1 MSVIKKEIVMKM
13 KKFTLLALSF
23 GLMTSCSEDGVSG
36 FSENLTTTTVLETIN
51 SIAFEEDIDE
61 LISESFDLSSK
72 AISARSADAGL
83 DKDTKKFKGDKYGE
97 CASVVVDKE
106 NNTKTITFSNE
117 CEGKRGQTRSGTMI
131 VTYSEIQGEIGSFRE
146 VSYDDFYLNGV
157 KIEGT
162 RRTEILSTDENGS
175 KTMRTRLND
184 GKMIYQD
191 GTFKTKSAEMTRY
204 IHVENNKKQYTTLI
218 GSKSGVS
225 TEGVSFSMEITT
237 PIKFVY
243 DCFGEGQRKRG
254 KVPVQG
260 IKVTNDGS
268 QIITTDFGDGTCDT
282 LVEITRDGE
291 VETVDL
297 KTLKRGDRFKNILKN
312 KNKREKQ

>member
-1 MSVIKKEIVMKM
+1 M
-13 KKFTLLALSF
+13 KKLVLLVFSF
-23 GLMTSCSEDGVSG
+23 GMITSCSEDGVSG
-36 FSENLTTTTVLETIN
+36 FSENLSTTTVLETIN
-51 SIAFEEDIDE
+51 SIAFEEDIDN
-61 LISESFDLSSK
+61 LISESFDLSSN
-72 AISARSADAGL
+72 AISARSADAGS
-83 DKDTKKFKGDKYGE
+83 DKDTKKFKGDKYGD
-97 CASVVVDKE
+97 CASLVVDEE
-106 NNTKTITFSNE
+106 NNTKTITFSE
-117 CEGKRGQTRSGTMI
+117 DCEGKLGQTRSGTII
-131 VTYSEIQGEIGSFRE
+131 VTYSEIQGEMGSFRE

-175 KTMRTRLND
+175 KTMLTELTD
-184 GKMIYQD
+184 GKMIYDD

-204 IHVENNKKQYTTLI
+204 IHVENNKKQYTTLS

-243 DCFGEGQRKRG
+243 NCFGEGQRKRG

-260 IKVTNDGS
+260 IKVTNDGA
-268 QIITTDFGDGTCDT
+268 QTITTDFGDGTCDT
-282 LVEITRDGE
+282 LVEITKDGE

-297 KTLKRGDRFKNILKN
+297 KALKRGDRFKNILKN

>member
-1 MSVIKKEIVMKM
+1 MGVIKKEIVMKM
-13 KKFTLLALSF
+13 KKFTLLALGF

-36 FSENLTTTTVLETIN
+36 FSENLTTTTILETIN

-204 IHVENNKKQYTTLI
+204 IHVENNKKQYTTLS

-282 LVEITRDGE
+282 LVEITKDGE

>member
-1 MSVIKKEIVMKM
+1 MGVIKKEIVMKM
-13 KKFTLLALSF
+13 KKFTLLALGF

-36 FSENLTTTTVLETIN
+36 FSENLTTTTFLETIN
-51 SIAFEEDIDE
+51 SIAFEEDIDD

-282 LVEITRDGE
+282 LVEITKDGE

-297 KTLKRGDRFKNILKN
+297 KTLKRGDRFKNILKK
-312 KNKREKQ
+312 KNKREKE

>member
-1 MSVIKKEIVMKM
+1 MGVIKKEIVMKM

-36 FSENLTTTTVLETIN
+36 FSENLSTTTVVETIN
-51 SIAFEEDIDE
+51 SIAFEEDIDD
-61 LISESFDLSSK
+61 LVSESFDLSYN
-72 AISARSADAGL
+72 AMSARSADTAS
-83 DKDTKKFKGDKYGE
+83 DKEPKKFKGDKYGD
-97 CASVVVDKE
+97 CASVVVDEE
-106 NNTKTITFSNE
+106 NNTKTITFSEE

-131 VTYSEIQGEIGSFRE
+131 VTYSETQGETGSFRQ

-162 RRTEILSTDENGS
+162 RRTEILSIDENGS
-175 KTMRTRLND
+175 KTMRTTLTD
-184 GKMIYQD
+184 GKMIYED
-191 GTFKTKSAEMTRY
+191 GTFKTKSADMTRY
-204 IHVENNKKQYTTLI
+204 IHVENDKKQYSTLS

-254 KVPVQG
+254 KVPVEG
-260 IKVTNDGS
+260 IKVTNDGA
-268 QIITTDFGDGTCDT
+268 QTITTDFGDGTCDT
-282 LVEITRDGE
+282 LVEITKDGE

-297 KTLKRGDRFKNILKN
+297 KTLKRGDRFKNILK
-312 KNKREKQ
+312 KKKKREKK

>member
-1 MSVIKKEIVMKM
+1 MGVIKKEIVMKM
-13 KKFTLLALSF
+13 KKFTLLALGF

-36 FSENLTTTTVLETIN
+36 FSENLTTTTILETIN

-106 NNTKTITFSNE
+106 NNTKTITFSEE

-225 TEGVSFSMEITT
+225 TEGVSFSIEITT

-243 DCFGEGQRKRG
+243 HCFGEGQRKRG

-282 LVEITRDGE
+282 LVEITKDGE